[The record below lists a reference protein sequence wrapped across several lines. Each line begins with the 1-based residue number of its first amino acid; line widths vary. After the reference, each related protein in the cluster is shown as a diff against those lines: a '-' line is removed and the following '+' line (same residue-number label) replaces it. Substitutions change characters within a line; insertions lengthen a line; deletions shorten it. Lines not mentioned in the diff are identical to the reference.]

1 MYHAQRSNALVSRL
15 HIAKITQLMLAVYTL
30 DMSCVR
36 EVRAIVTLAL
46 FSVSQTLLEPIE
58 ERLTQYIK
66 ESFLPEESLSLS
78 TALGCSCP
86 SAAWHAVLDAS
97 GTVLEHRV
105 ENLALGCFFLRD
117 GLVV

>member
-1 MYHAQRSNALVSRL
+1 
-15 HIAKITQLMLAVYTL
+15 MLAAYTL
-30 DMSCVR
+30 DMSCVQ

-46 FSVSQTLLEPIE
+46 FSVSQALLKPVE

-66 ESFLPEESLSLS
+66 DSSLSKESISLS
-78 TALGCSCP
+78 TA
-86 SAAWHAVLDAS
+86 AWHAALDAS